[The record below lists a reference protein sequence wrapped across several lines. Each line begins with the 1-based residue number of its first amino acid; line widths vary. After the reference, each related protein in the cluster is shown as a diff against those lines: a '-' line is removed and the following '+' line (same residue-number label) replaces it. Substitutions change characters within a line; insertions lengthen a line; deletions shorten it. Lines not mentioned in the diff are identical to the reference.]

1 MREFEIIFNNGRTKR
16 IEAKAYG
23 WPQRRGNYILYLYGE
38 NRETIAMYNIKKIA
52 AIYDVTILDALSA
65 PYIYHL
71 DGDWSNET
79 CLHVHHASKV
89 SPNNNIDI
97 FLEENGIKMGTINLD
112 NVNGIDIQ

>member
-1 MREFEIIFNNGRTKR
+1 MREFEITFKDGTTKR

-38 NRETIAMYNIKKIA
+38 DRETIAMYNIKKIA
-52 AIYDVTILDALSA
+52 AIYDVTILNASLA
-65 PYIYHL
+65 PYLYHL
-71 DGDWSNET
+71 DGDWSSET
-79 CLHVHHASKV
+79 RLHVHHTSKV

-112 NVNGIDIQ
+112 NINGINIQ